1 MTISDTPPLQSHVP
15 SPIVVENLTMAYGP
29 RVIQRDLNFDVKRG
43 EIFVIMGGSGCGKS
57 TLLRHLIGLQTP
69 AQGRVM
75 IKGHDFWAG
84 EEADRE
90 RLQRQFGVLFQS
102 GALWSS
108 LTLNENVALIIEQH
122 LDLSTAEIR
131 ALASFKLDLVGL
143 RGFDDYYPSEISG
156 GMRKRAGLARALAMD
171 PEILFIDEPSAGLD
185 PISSK
190 NLDDLILE
198 LRDSLGATVVMVTH
212 ELPSILSIA
221 DRAVFLDAKTRTMI
235 ALGSPAQ
242 LLVSTDP
249 QVRNFMTRGAAQA
262 TSETHQP

>member
-1 MTISDTPPLQSHVP
+1 MSDTA
-15 SPIVVENLTMAYGP
+15 PIVIDALTMAYGE
-29 RVIQRDLNFDVKRG
+29 RVIQRDLNFAVQRG

-57 TLLRHLIGLQTP
+57 TLLRHMIGLQSP
-69 AQGRVM
+69 AQGRVL
-75 IKGHDFWAG
+75 IKGQDFWASSAA
-84 EEADRE
+84 EQAQ
-90 RLQRQFGVLFQS
+90 LQRQCGVMFQS

-122 LDLSTAEIR
+122 LALSPAETS

-156 GMRKRAGLARALAMD
+156 GMRKRAALARALAID

-212 ELPSILSIA
+212 ELPSILGIA
-221 DRAVFLDAKTRTMI
+221 DRCVFLDAKTRTMI
-235 ALGSPAQ
+235 ALGSPQA
-242 LLVSTDP
+242 LLNSGPP
-249 QVRNFMTRGAAQA
+249 QVSSFMRRGKPAAM
-262 TSETHQP
+262 SEPQ